1 VTNRSH
7 SNYNSL
13 QVTLTQ
19 RASHGLS
26 FTAGYTYGHGFDNGS
41 LNRFGG
47 LPEDSN
53 NVAGEY
59 ASSDLDARHRLSV
72 TATYD
77 IPGIKGFGQLLEGW
91 EINGI
96 VSYQSPLPWMAAD
109 GIFPG
114 PPGNN
119 FGGTAENSDRW
130 NISGPASSIRSGLS
144 SIPWCSGFDVTPG
157 GTVDSSGASCQ
168 YANAYNTGAG
178 VPFSGSAAAVTQCA
192 ADAADPITLKV
203 GGCYASQD
211 GKAVLTP
218 NALGQYGNMGRNI
231 FRDSGFKNL
240 DMSIFKNFRFKERYG
255 IQARWEVFNVF
266 NHPLAAN
273 PYGAGGF
280 VNANNLL
287 NGAPVFGSALATPD
301 FIAGNPLIGSG
312 SQRVMQVGL
321 KLTF

>member
-1 VTNRSH
+1 MAGACAGGPLTAGNSSGTALQEARPYFTKFPYIGFINSVTNRAH

-47 LPEDSN
+47 LPQDSN
-53 NVAGEY
+53 NLAAEY
-59 ASSDLDARHRLSV
+59 ASSDLDARHRLSL

-96 VSYQSPLPWMAAD
+96 CTVATAYGPIATPETTAQS
-109 GIFPG
+109 
-114 PPGNN
+114 
-119 FGGTAENSDRW
+119 
-130 NISGPASSIRSGLS
+130 
-144 SIPWCSGFDVTPG
+144 
-157 GTVDSSGASCQ
+157 
-168 YANAYNTGAG
+168 AG
-178 VPFSGSAAAVTQCA
+178 CSAAA
-192 ADAADPITLKV
+192 DPSTLAI
-203 GGCYASQD
+203 GGCYASVD
-211 GKAVLTP
+211 GKAFLTP

-280 VNANNLL
+280 VNSGNLL
-287 NGAPVFGSALATPD
+287 NAAPFGSALATPD

>member
-1 VTNRSH
+1 MRWRNRQPNTRSP
-7 SNYNSL
+7 
-13 QVTLTQ
+13 T
-19 RASHGLS
+19 
-26 FTAGYTYGHGFDNGS
+26 DNGS

-53 NVAGEY
+53 NVNAEY

-77 IPGIKGFGQLLEGW
+77 IPGIKGFGQALEGW
-91 EINGI
+91 EINAI
-96 VSYQSPLPWMAAD
+96 VSYQSPLPWNAGD

-130 NISGPASSIRSGLS
+130 NISGPASSFPSGKT
-144 SIPWCSGFDVTPG
+144 SIPWCSGFDVDMAGMTTTG
-157 GTVDSSGASCQ
+157 GVTCSYASV
-168 YANAYNTGAG
+168 YGG
-178 VPFSGSAAAVTQCA
+178 VPLAAAAASAAATQCA
-192 ADAADPITLKV
+192 ADAADPNTLKV
-203 GGCYASQD
+203 GGCYASGD
-211 GKAVLTP
+211 GKAFLTP

-231 FRDSGFKNL
+231 FRDSGFENL
-240 DMSIFKNFRFKERYG
+240 DMSIFKNFKFKERYG

-280 VNANNLL
+280 VNSGNLL
-287 NGAPVFGSALATPD
+287 NAAPFGSARRQSAHRLRKPARDASRTEVNLLTNQIGRCEGNSPLAP
-301 FIAGNPLIGSG
+301 AG
-312 SQRVMQVGL
+312 
-321 KLTF
+321 